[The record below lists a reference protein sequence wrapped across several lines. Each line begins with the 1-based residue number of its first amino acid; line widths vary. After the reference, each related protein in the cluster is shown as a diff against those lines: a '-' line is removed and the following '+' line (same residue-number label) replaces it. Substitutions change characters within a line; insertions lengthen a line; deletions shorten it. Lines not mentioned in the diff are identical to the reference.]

1 MGEELA
7 DTIKE
12 IVLTDE
18 GKRPQKELVF
28 ITDMELARVLD
39 DPARLQIL
47 TVLKKGVPD
56 TLTTTFKDEQTGD
69 TIIRQREVQRHAL
82 SVVEIVKL
90 SSNLED
96 TEEVTKNQ
104 VYHHIPKLIE
114 NGYVVKYGTVT
125 TGDRTTDYYRRT
137 ARGFVIAAAE
147 TKADTKEL
155 RVQTLKYMQRMST
168 VFDIKLSDED
178 IEKMTELVMRAKDFS
193 LEGRKKIASLVK
205 GDVVDPDALE
215 MYDNLLE
222 IYLHDNQEY
231 MTVMREMK
239 RILFP

>member
-1 MGEELA
+1 MVEELA

-28 ITDMELARVLD
+28 ITDMELAHVLD

-56 TLTTTFKDEQTGD
+56 TLTTTFKDEQSGD
-69 TIIRQREVQRHAL
+69 TIIRQREVERHAL

-90 SSNLED
+90 SGTLD
-96 TEEVTKNQ
+96 HAEEVTKNQ
-104 VYHHIPKLIE
+104 VYHHLPKLIE

-137 ARGFVIAAAE
+137 AKGFVIAAAE
-147 TKADTKEL
+147 TKPDSKEH
-155 RVQTLKYMQRMST
+155 RAETLKFMQRMST

-178 IEKMTELVMRAKDFS
+178 ITKMTELVMRAKDLS

-205 GDVVDPDALE
+205 GDIVDPDALE
-215 MYDNLLE
+215 MYDSLLQ

-231 MTVMREMK
+231 MAVMTEMK